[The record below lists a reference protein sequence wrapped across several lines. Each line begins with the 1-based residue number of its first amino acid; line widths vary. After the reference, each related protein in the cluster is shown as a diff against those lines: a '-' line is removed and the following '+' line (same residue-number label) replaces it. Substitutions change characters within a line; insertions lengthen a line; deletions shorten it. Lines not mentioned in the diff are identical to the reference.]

1 MRRRDREI
9 TDRGEILGVLDRCQ
23 VLHLGLTG
31 EDGPYV
37 VPLSFGWEE
46 QDGQVLLYVHG
57 AMEGRRHTM
66 LARDSRVAVAADNFD
81 RYVEG
86 PGGISCVYESVMGK
100 GVAEP
105 VTGAEAQHGMDCI
118 LRHCGY
124 AGYQCPGN
132 AMAHTSLWRITLH
145 SLTGKRRPA

>member
-1 MRRRDREI
+1 MLAI
-9 TDRGEILGVLDRCQ
+9 LDRSP
-23 VLHLGLTG
+23 VIRLGLNG
-31 EDGPYV
+31 ENCPYV

-46 QDGQVLLYVHG
+46 REGQVLVYVHG
-57 AMEGRRHTM
+57 ATEGRRHTL
-66 LARDSRVAVAADNFD
+66 LACDSRVAVEADSFT

-86 PGGISCVYESVMGK
+86 PGGISCVYESVMGE
-100 GVAEP
+100 GVAEA
-105 VTGAEAQHGMDCI
+105 VTGAEALHGMDCI

-145 SLTGKRRPA
+145 NLTGKRRPE

>member
-9 TDRGEILGVLDRCQ
+9 KDRAEILGMLDRCQ

-31 EDGPYV
+31 EAGPYV

-46 QDGQVLLYVHG
+46 QDGQVVLYVHG
-57 AMEGRRHTM
+57 ATEGRRHTM
-66 LARDSRVAVAADNFD
+66 LARDNRVAVAADNFD

-86 PGGISCVYESVMGK
+86 PGGISCVYESIMGE

-124 AGYQCPGN
+124 AGYQCPGD

>member
-9 TDRGEILGVLDRCQ
+9 KDRAEILGILDRCQ

-31 EDGPYV
+31 EAGPYV

-46 QDGQVLLYVHG
+46 QDGQLLLYVHG

-86 PGGISCVYESVMGK
+86 PGGISCVYESIMGE

-105 VTGAEAQHGMDCI
+105 VTGEEAQHGMDCI

-124 AGYQCPGN
+124 AGYQCPGD

>member
-9 TDRGEILGVLDRCQ
+9 TDRAEILGMLERCP
-23 VLHLGLTG
+23 VVHLGLNG
-31 EDGPYV
+31 EDAPYV

-46 QDGQVLLYVHG
+46 RDGQVTLYVHG
-57 AMEGRRHTM
+57 AMEGRRHAL
-66 LARDSRVAVAADNFD
+66 LARDNRVAVAADSFS

-86 PGGISCVYESVMGK
+86 PGGISCVYESVMGE
-100 GVAEP
+100 GVAEA
-105 VTGAEAQHGMDCI
+105 VTGEEARRGMDCI

-132 AMAHTSLWRITLH
+132 AMEHTSLWRITLR
-145 SLTGKRRPA
+145 SLTGKRRQG

>member
-9 TDRGEILGVLDRCQ
+9 TDRAEMLMILERCP
-23 VLHLGLTG
+23 VLHLGLSG

-46 QDGQVLLYVHG
+46 RDGQVLLYVHG

-66 LARDSRVAVAADNFD
+66 LARDNRVAVAVDCFD

-86 PGGISCVYESVMGK
+86 PGGISCVYESVMGE

-118 LRHCGY
+118 LLHCGY
-124 AGYQCPGN
+124 EGYQCPGN
-132 AMAHTSLWRITLH
+132 AMAHTSLWRITLR

>member
-9 TDRGEILGVLDRCQ
+9 TDRADMLAILDRSP
-23 VLHLGLTG
+23 VIRLGMMG
-31 EDGPYV
+31 EAYPYV

-57 AMEGRRHTM
+57 ATEGRRHT
-66 LARDSRVAVAADNFD
+66 LLSRDSRIAVEADSFT

-86 PGGISCVYESVMGK
+86 PGGISCVYESVMGE
-100 GVAEP
+100 GVAEAI
-105 VTGAEAQHGMDCI
+105 TGAEARHGMDCI
-118 LRHCGY
+118 LQHCGY
-124 AGYQCPGN
+124 AGYQCPGD

-145 SLTGKRRPA
+145 SLTGKRRPE

>member
-66 LARDSRVAVAADNFD
+66 LARDSRVAVAADNFY
-81 RYVEG
+81 RYEEG
-86 PGGISCVYESVMGK
+86 PGGISSVYESIMGE